1 MKCAHYSDAAHV
13 PRMALQLALTT
24 LESVAVML
32 NERKRESEQSAAFH
46 AKLRNSGSKLAKSE
60 AQRVLLREDDVQQLE
75 FNSLGQVCRSKPR
88 RLLLLNDQVGN
99 LDFSKPYKH
108 RLSRQV
114 VCAAVSGR
122 VSEAGE
128 AGQSIVTGTGER
140 LNVKWAAGVEE
151 VGSDDD
157 NYKVNVDNNP

>member
-1 MKCAHYSDAAHV
+1 
-13 PRMALQLALTT
+13 MALQLALTT

-99 LDFSKPYKH
+99 LDFSKPYNH
-108 RLSRQV
+108 QLSCQV

-122 VSEAGE
+122 VSEVGE

-151 VGSDDD
+151 VSSDDD
-157 NYKVNVDNNP
+157 NYKVNADNNP

>member
-1 MKCAHYSDAAHV
+1 MKYANFSDVVHV

-88 RLLLLNDQVGN
+88 RLLLLNDQVRNWKGN
-99 LDFSKPYKH
+99 VENSIYQLSGCVRRSVRAGERGGGGGPEH
-108 RLSRQV
+108 RHWHRGEAQRQV
-114 VCAAVSGR
+114 GSRG
-122 VSEAGE
+122 G
-128 AGQSIVTGTGER
+128 GG
-140 LNVKWAAGVEE
+140 GV
-151 VGSDDD
+151 
-157 NYKVNVDNNP
+157 